1 MSLKH
6 FTREEFDCQVSGTNN
21 MERDFLEKMDELRE
35 RMKGVRGVEEIRKFR
50 KESLA
55 LIARR
60 PSPNK

>member
-1 MSLKH
+1 MSATILNLTQH
-6 FTREEFDCQVSGTNN
+6 AASPQPMAHEEWV
-21 MERDFLEKMDELRE
+21 EKMDELRE